1 MKNFVF
7 TTDTSNPSSFEIK
20 CRPMN
25 QACTYCGD
33 AIPNGSVFCPGCGA
47 NVGRVD
53 KPAGM
58 GPLPSVDSNIPGE
71 SSSNTFWTLG
81 LTLTAIL
88 IGVPI
93 IAMLV
98 NKGSVSQPIP
108 TVVSG
113 ANAPAPGTP
122 KPIPAFDRLRFA
134 AFAVT
139 TGYSDSRL
147 ADAKTD
153 NYDSLIDSFNQIPP
167 SSSDYKEAQEIIRD
181 LEKKRSRIIHFH
193 DVMGQ
198 KPEALTDGK
207 IQAVDEYL

>member
-1 MKNFVF
+1 MKDFVF

-53 KPAGM
+53 DPAVVAAV
-58 GPLPSVDSNIPGE
+58 STVDSKVADE
-71 SSSNTFWTLG
+71 SSSNAFWTLG

-98 NKGSVSQPIP
+98 NKGSVSQPVP

-113 ANAPAPGTP
+113 ANAP
-122 KPIPAFDRLRFA
+122 
-134 AFAVT
+134 
-139 TGYSDSRL
+139 
-147 ADAKTD
+147 
-153 NYDSLIDSFNQIPP
+153 
-167 SSSDYKEAQEIIRD
+167 
-181 LEKKRSRIIHFH
+181 
-193 DVMGQ
+193 
-198 KPEALTDGK
+198 
-207 IQAVDEYL
+207 